1 MKARDLRDTCGV
13 AVADKIELD
22 DNTACTE
29 RRIVVRFIVLD
40 LKKYSFGDHNL
51 ENKILNFEDNEQSS
65 VQKKQEGG
73 FIEYLHNNNDYLM
86 RVIEYWG

>member
-1 MKARDLRDTCGV
+1 L
-13 AVADKIELD
+13 
-22 DNTACTE
+22 
-29 RRIVVRFIVLD
+29 
-40 LKKYSFGDHNL
+40 YSFGDHNL
-51 ENKILNFEDNEQSS
+51 ENKILSFKDNEQSS